1 MMEYKGYIGQ
11 VEFDDE
17 AEIFHGEVV
26 NTRDI
31 ITFQGN
37 SVEALKSA
45 FNDSVDDYL
54 DWCAERGEE
63 PDKPYSGKFV
73 VRISPDLHRDL
84 SIEARRQRLSLNTL
98 VARRLEAG
106 QHVHSA

>member
-37 SVEALKSA
+37 SVETLKTA

-84 SIEARRQRLSLNTL
+84 SIEARRRRLSLNTL
-98 VARRLEAG
+98 VARTLEAG
-106 QHVHSA
+106 QRAHSA

>member
-1 MMEYKGYIGQ
+1 MEYKGYIGQ
-11 VEFDDE
+11 VEFDDD

-31 ITFQGN
+31 ITFQGK
-37 SVEALKSA
+37 SVEELKTA

-63 PDKPYSGKFV
+63 SDKPYSGRFL

-84 SIEARRQRLSLNTL
+84 SIEARRQSLSLNTL
-98 VARRLEAG
+98 VARRLESG
-106 QHVHSA
+106 QHAHSA